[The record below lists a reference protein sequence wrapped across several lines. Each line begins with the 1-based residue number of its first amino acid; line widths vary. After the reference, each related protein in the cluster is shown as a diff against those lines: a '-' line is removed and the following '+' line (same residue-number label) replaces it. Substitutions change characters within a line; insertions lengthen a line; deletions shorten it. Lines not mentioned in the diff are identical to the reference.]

1 MKKKILF
8 LISMMLIGTFSTACT
23 DDETNS
29 IPTKER
35 YPLTSFSVKIGD
47 SYYHGKIDQ
56 STHRVEIGTIEN
68 ANTITDV

>member
-35 YPLTSFSVKIGD
+35 YPLTSFAVKIGD
-47 SYYHGKIDQ
+47 SYYHAK
-56 STHRVEIGTIEN
+56 
-68 ANTITDV
+68 